1 MIPGGGNTRARAAM
15 TAGLAALEVERKAGG
30 DRAQQLRA
38 YDDALEVGRVPRLDA
53 LPLPSGMPCQRRG
66 CYCTHSAPCQ
76 AGWMPSEE
84 IHVRGRTYEQ
94 AMPCPQCRPD
104 AYTRYVVRL
113 EATST
118 VRN

>member
-1 MIPGGGNTRARAAM
+1 MIPGGNTQARAAM

-38 YDDALEVGRVPRLDA
+38 YDDALEVAHLRRIEDVP
-53 LPLPSGMPCQRRG
+53 PPPGMRCTRG
-66 CYCTHSAPCQ
+66 DCYCTHTSPCV
-76 AGWMPSEE
+76 AGWLDDVPLR
-84 IHVRGRTYEQ
+84 HNGLTYPRVV
-94 AMPCPQCRPD
+94 PCPQCRPD
-104 AYTRYVVRL
+104 AYARYVVRI